1 MEYSVSQKIFRNT
14 TWNILAKI
22 LRILTFLFL
31 IPFMI
36 HHVGTVRY
44 GIWITLFAFV
54 EYFTFLDLGFGA
66 AAIKYTADYYAQ
78 KDPLNIGR
86 IVSATVLFHS
96 LIIPPVVCLLFLT
109 GHVLRFFHVSPQY
122 FAESLFVLKAVLV
135 IFAFNHVTSVFR
147 NILIGLQRMD
157 IQNTCE
163 IIHTLLYAIGTVV
176 VLKTGFGLKGLILL
190 VGGLR
195 LFLSIS
201 QGLLVFKLVPEI
213 KAGLKRLDSKIF
225 KDFFRYGIKL
235 QFTSFAGFFNLYLD
249 KILIGHFLR
258 IELVT
263 FYELGAKIAM
273 LIQILPSFFSAPL
286 IPASAELAATNDK
299 KRLVA
304 IHLKGSRY
312 ITLIAAP
319 VSSFMIVM
327 APVIMAVW
335 MGSMEYLNANLALRI
350 LSVGY
355 FFGII
360 TLVVRAMGRGIGILQ
375 YEMYAAGFM
384 AVANLVLSIT
394 LILTIGFT
402 GALMGTSLAMTV
414 GNILLLYRFNR
425 YMGVPFLE
433 FMKRSIGKPIMCAA
447 VAGTVTFWLQ
457 GFLSNSYLLLS
468 PVRLNLVIT
477 LMITGTVFSGIYG
490 IGLVLTSAV
499 GRSDLKMMA
508 RLITSIRSAA

>member
-1 MEYSVSQKIFRNT
+1 MENNVSQKIFRNT
-14 TWNILAKI
+14 TWNVLARI
-22 LRILTFLFL
+22 FRILIFLFL
-31 IPFMI
+31 IPFII
-36 HHVGTVRY
+36 HHIGTVRY

-66 AAIKYTADYYAQ
+66 AAIKYTADYDAQ

-96 LIIPPVVCLLFLT
+96 LIILPVACLLFLT
-109 GHVLRFFHVSPQY
+109 GPVLRFFHIAPQY

-147 NILIGLQRMD
+147 NVLIGFQRMD
-157 IQNTCE
+157 LQNLCE
-163 IIHTLLYAIGTVV
+163 IIHTLFYAVGTVV
-176 VLKTGFGLKGLILL
+176 VLNTGFGLKGLILL

-213 KAGLKRLDSKIF
+213 KAGLFQLDSKIF
-225 KDFFRYGIKL
+225 KDFFLYGIKL
-235 QFTSFAGFFNLYLD
+235 QFTSFAGVFNLYLD

-273 LIQILPSFFSAPL
+273 LIQILPSSFSAPL

-299 KRLVA
+299 KHLVA

-319 VSSFMIVM
+319 VSSFMITM
-327 APVIMAVW
+327 APVIMTAW

-355 FFGII
+355 FFSII
-360 TLVVRAMGRGIGILQ
+360 TLVVRALGRGIGILHH
-375 YEMYAAGFM
+375 EMHAMGFI

-394 LILTIGFT
+394 LILSIGFS

-414 GNILLLYRFNR
+414 GNIMLLYRFNR
-425 YMGVPFLE
+425 HMGVPFLE
-433 FMKRSIGKPIMCAA
+433 FIKQSIGKPIICAT
-447 VAGTVTFWLQ
+447 VAGLAICWLP
-457 GFLSNSYLLLS
+457 GFLSNSYLLL
-468 PVRLNLVIT
+468 PPDRLRLLITLVIA
-477 LMITGTVFSGIYG
+477 GAVFSGIYG
-490 IGLVLTSAV
+490 MGLVLTSAV

-508 RLITSIRSAA
+508 RLITSIRPAA